1 MRLILAIFLAV
12 GTLAAQEPS
21 AQPAQEAPSPAPATE
36 QWLTGNI
43 EFGNR
48 WVSDVRGN
56 AEAYRSVV
64 NLGEGPKLFGL
75 DLTLTDPSRRL
86 FDSAVIRA
94 NSWGGDPYNT
104 ASVDVR
110 RERSYNLS
118 FDYRNIAYFNSLP
131 SFANPAVDRGIFLS
145 QRSFDIQRRM
155 IDTELELMPG
165 SRIIPY
171 VAFSR
176 DWGAGSGVTSFVT
189 DGNEFAVANDLR
201 DRTNN
206 FRGGVR
212 VELNRFHAT
221 FEQGGTNFKDH
232 QRLFHSPGPHYGNR
246 TVPLL
251 GRQTLL
257 STLEQAYRVEGD
269 SVYTKGLVTTNPA
282 SWVNL
287 YGQFL
292 YSRPD
297 SDVSYSQDNSGKFVS
312 FDPPLSS
319 LRLFDSQMVLL
330 TSESKQPHTSGSFG
344 AELRLHRRIRVT
356 EAVMTD
362 RFHTTGS
369 ALLQETLAA
378 GTVSATSSGVPPGLE
393 KLIFNYSR
401 QEVNVLADVLPRLT
415 LRGGHRYVWGDAQ
428 VRAPQLSQTGT
439 VENGELKMHVGL
451 AGFVFR
457 AAQKLTVSADFEGGS
472 ADRNYFRT
480 SLQDYKKLSARANYQ
495 VLNSLNMGAR
505 FSLLDNQN
513 PAQNI
518 RNDFLSR
525 DNSITVLWTPAGG
538 KRVSLLGDYSRST
551 LRSDLLA
558 VVPSTLQSELS
569 TYAERAHTG
578 TALLEINLPDV
589 QKASPKLSLGG
600 SFFKSSG
607 SRPTEYYQPIG
618 RFSVPFHRKVR
629 GFFEWRWYRLFE
641 SFYQYE
647 GFRTHQFVGGLQ
659 LAL

>member
-1 MRLILAIFLAV
+1 MRPILAIFLAV
-12 GTLAAQEPS
+12 VPLAAQEPT
-21 AQPAQEAPSPAPATE
+21 AQPAQAAQSPAPSTE

-56 AEAYRSVV
+56 ADAYRSVV

-104 ASVDVR
+104 ASIDVR
-110 RERSYNLS
+110 RERSYRLS
-118 FDYRNIAYFNSLP
+118 IDYRNIAYFNSLP
-131 SFANPAVDRGIFLS
+131 SFADPTVDRGIFFS

-155 IDTELELMPG
+155 LDTELELRPG
-165 SRIIPY
+165 SRIVPF
-171 VAFSR
+171 VAYSR
-176 DWGAGSGVTSFVT
+176 DWGAGSGVTDFVT

-201 DRTNN
+201 DRTNR

-221 FEQGGTNFKDH
+221 IEQGGTNFKDH
-232 QRLFHSPGPHYGNR
+232 QRVFHETGPHYGNR
-246 TVPLL
+246 TVPLF
-251 GRQTLL
+251 GRQMLL

-269 SVYTKGLVTTNPA
+269 SIYTKGLVTTNPA

-292 YSRPD
+292 YSRPTND
-297 SDVSYSQDNSGKFVS
+297 ASYSQNDSGKFVS
-312 FDPPLSS
+312 LDPPVAS
-319 LRLFDSQMVLL
+319 LRLFDSQLVLS
-330 TSESKQPHTSGSFG
+330 TSESRQPHTSGSFA
-344 AELRLHRRIRVT
+344 AEFRLHRRVRVT
-356 EAVMTD
+356 ESLMTD
-362 RFHTTGS
+362 RFHTTAS
-369 ALLQETLAA
+369 ALLQETLTA
-378 GTVSATSSGVPPGLE
+378 GTVSATSSGVPSGLE
-393 KLIFNYSR
+393 KLIFNYNR
-401 QEVNVLADVLPRLT
+401 QEVNVLVDVLPRLT
-415 LRGGHRYVWGDAQ
+415 LRGGHRYVWGDSQ
-428 VRAPQLSQTGT
+428 VRAPQLSQIGT
-439 VENGELKMHVGL
+439 VENGELKMNVGL
-451 AGFVFR
+451 AGFAFR
-457 AAQKLTVSADFEGGS
+457 AAQKLTISADFEGGS

-480 SLQDYKKLSARANYQ
+480 SLQDYQKMNARANYQ
-495 VLNSLNMGAR
+495 ALSSLNVGAR
-505 FSLLDNQN
+505 FSLLNNQN
-513 PAQNI
+513 PAQPI

-538 KRVSLLGDYSRST
+538 KRLSLLGDYSRST
-551 LRSDLLA
+551 LRSDIFA
-558 VVPSTLQSELS
+558 FVPNTLQSQLS
-569 TYAERAHTG
+569 SYSENAHTG
-578 TALLEINLPDV
+578 TSLLEINLPELR
-589 QKASPKLSLGG
+589 KASPKLSLGG

-618 RFSVPFHRKVR
+618 RFSVPFHQKIR

-641 SFYQYE
+641 SFYRYE